1 MGAPATY
8 LVKHILFRGRR
19 TPILLQDVNGPCP
32 LIALANV
39 LFLRNRLELPL
50 GVGEVSSDK
59 IVELLAGYFLDAQ
72 TSASGRNEEQQ
83 AALQHQLAE
92 TMQLLPQLTTGIDVN
107 VRFTSI
113 GGFEFTRETGI
124 FDLLNV
130 RLVHGW
136 LVDPQDTVTAQA
148 VGQASYNELILR
160 VVCALDGS
168 YAAGFTSEAPGQAPA
183 ASQPLPIPGHGI
195 DAASLTAALA
205 SAASGAPA
213 ASPSPADH
221 KDSLAS
227 AINSMLGDLVKDA
240 FDRSYSGPR
249 PLRSSAIITRP
260 SRNQS
265 ERAESQAGSV
275 APDGLLGTAC
285 DSQELSREPFFAL
298 DKPSPGPAPADEEP
312 ARQSTPPWADACG
325 DDGPSSSVTP
335 RASPF
340 DDVEARFK
348 DLTVATGV
356 PGRQAAQGTVAG
368 IDTRQEAAGAAENN
382 ARQGSEGAGGTP
394 APASVAAASGSQREA
409 RQVDEEVRQALVI
422 QDFLESCPSQLTYH
436 GLASLIQDLQE
447 GEVAVFFR
455 NNHFN
460 VLHKHGGQLYL
471 LITDQGY
478 QYESDVVWEHLASV
492 DGDTSLFNADFKPF
506 RVHSFPAP
514 TAGRASPSMLADSD
528 FALALQLQQEEEE
541 SEARVWTR
549 RDPGRPPIL
558 PPAGSSPTAGQR
570 AQGPLASTHRQ
581 AAGGP
586 GPSAG
591 QAQLEGRSLTRFSP
605 GAYLRRPSGGG
616 RDKSTKKEKKASDC
630 VVM

>member
-1 MGAPATY
+1 
-8 LVKHILFRGRR
+8 HILFRGRR

-227 AINSMLGDLVKDA
+227 AINSMLGDLVK
-240 FDRSYSGPR
+240 
-249 PLRSSAIITRP
+249 
-260 SRNQS
+260 
-265 ERAESQAGSV
+265 
-275 APDGLLGTAC
+275 
-285 DSQELSREPFFAL
+285 SREPFFAL

-471 LITDQGY
+471 LITDQARAECMRWPACGY

>member
-227 AINSMLGDLVKDA
+227 AINSMLGDLVK
-240 FDRSYSGPR
+240 
-249 PLRSSAIITRP
+249 
-260 SRNQS
+260 
-265 ERAESQAGSV
+265 
-275 APDGLLGTAC
+275 
-285 DSQELSREPFFAL
+285 SREPFFAL

-471 LITDQGY
+471 LITDQARAECMRWPACGY